1 VLNSVFATAL
11 HSKGFV
17 NTLLVLVSFNCTS
30 YKHEFFFL
38 FSYFLYIFL
47 HDQVVK
53 PGRSCF
59 SFSDSAMSVSVR
71 HCPTDQPP
79 PNYSMVQNHM
89 YYRLSAES
97 NIPKGV
103 PFRHNDVSTARVF
116 PMEAI
121 SRAHWGSNGIRP
133 TSIPPAPWTLCPRR
147 RILFMVR

>member
-1 VLNSVFATAL
+1 ML
-11 HSKGFV
+11 HPAFNLDSKR
-17 NTLLVLVSFNCTS
+17 S
-30 YKHEFFFL
+30 
-38 FSYFLYIFL
+38 L
-47 HDQVVK
+47 HQKQVVK

-59 SFSDSAMSVSVR
+59 SFSASAMSVSVR

-147 RILFMVR
+147 RILFMVRWFLFFAKVETFSCTAQWSGLLPVFHNSI